1 MRRVIVAVSA
11 FALALFGGGSAW
23 ADPAATARANAYGA
37 DVGGS
42 LLGNLIER
50 TPEVESVLPPG
61 GQQVDDI
68 LPIDADPVTVS
79 ITGRVVADTQV
90 ESTIQP
96 FELLDNP
103 GPNNAQ
109 GLAEIENLDVLLEG
123 AEVVD
128 PVGELVTPALVS
140 ADAVFAE
147 AVGACQGT
155 TPLYSTDSDVINLQI
170 GGEEVEL
177 VDGVVDGVIGLV
189 NDVGELLPD
198 ALQIQI
204 ATDQAGDTAD
214 GGRFVNALRITV
226 GETTIDPTQD
236 GDSLLS
242 ILDPGQLLGSL
253 GVSSAAASPAIAEAG
268 AEEETFAIAQVDG
281 DGPLIDVTLAHA
293 EVGGLTCPGGDGPDG
308 PDGPPECSDGI
319 DNDGDGV
326 IDFPADPGCDS
337 PEDDDERNECVDG
350 VDNDGDGL
358 IDFGSDPG
366 CESPQDDDERDGAG
380 ARTRQLPRTGGPA
393 VPPLLGL
400 GLLGLAGAAEA
411 LRRRAVS
418 G

>member
-1 MRRVIVAVSA
+1 MKRTLVAISA
-11 FALALFGGGSAW
+11 FALAVFGGGGSAW
-23 ADPAATARANAYGA
+23 ADPAATARANAYGV

-42 LLGNLIER
+42 LLGTIIER

-68 LPIDADPVTVS
+68 LPIDADPVAVS

-109 GLAEIENLDVLLEG
+109 GLAVIENLDVLLEG

-128 PVGELVTPALVS
+128 PVGELVTTALVS

-155 TPLYSTDSDVINLQI
+155 TPVYSTDSDVINLKI
-170 GGEEVEL
+170 GGEDVEL

-189 NDVGELLPD
+189 NDVGALLPD
-198 ALQIQI
+198 ALRIHI

-226 GETTIDPTQD
+226 GETTIDPNQD
-236 GDSLLS
+236 GDSLLG
-242 ILDPGQLLGSL
+242 ILDPGGLLGSL
-253 GVSSAAASPAIAEAG
+253 GTASAAASPAIAEAP
-268 AEEETFAIAQVDG
+268 AEEGTFAIAQVADE
-281 DGPLIDVTLAHA
+281 PLIDITLAHA
-293 EVGGLTCPGGDGPDG
+293 EVGGLTCPGTDG

-319 DNDGDGV
+319 DNDG
-326 IDFPADPGCDS
+326 
-337 PEDDDERNECVDG
+337 
-350 VDNDGDGL
+350 
-358 IDFGSDPG
+358 
-366 CESPQDDDERDGAG
+366 
-380 ARTRQLPRTGGPA
+380 
-393 VPPLLGL
+393 
-400 GLLGLAGAAEA
+400 
-411 LRRRAVS
+411 
-418 G
+418 

>member
-1 MRRVIVAVSA
+1 MKKVIVAIS
-11 FALALFGGGSAW
+11 ALALVLFGGGGGAW

-42 LLGNLIER
+42 LLGDIIER

-61 GQQVDDI
+61 GQQHDDI
-68 LPIDADPVTVS
+68 LPIDADPVALS

-96 FELLDNP
+96 FELLENP

-109 GLAEIENLDVLLEG
+109 GLAEIESLDVLLEG
-123 AEVVD
+123 TDVEGPVD
-128 PVGELVTPALVS
+128 DLTRVALVS

-155 TPLYSTDSDVINLQI
+155 TPVYSTDSDVVNLQI
-170 GGEEVEL
+170 GGEPVEL

-189 NDVGELLPD
+189 NDVGDLLPE
-198 ALQIQI
+198 ALRIHI
-204 ATDQAGDTAD
+204 ATDQTGDTAD

-226 GETTIDPTQD
+226 GETTIDPTED
-236 GDSLLS
+236 GDSLLGTVDS
-242 ILDPGQLLGSL
+242 GGLLGNL
-253 GVSSAAASPAIAEAG
+253 GTASATGLATSPG
-268 AEEETFAIAQVDG
+268 EEMFAIAQVADE
-281 DGPLIDVTLAHA
+281 PLIDITLAHA
-293 EVGGLTCPGGDGPDG
+293 EVGGLTCPGTDGT
-308 PDGPPECSDGI
+308 DGPPECSDGI

-326 IDFPADPGCDS
+326 IDFPADPGCESPQDDS
-337 PEDDDERNECVDG
+337 EGNECSDG
-350 VDNDGDGL
+350 IDNDGDGL

-366 CESPQDDDERDGAG
+366 CESPQDDSEGNGGGAG
-380 ARTRQLPRTGGPA
+380 NGQLARTGGSA
-393 VPPLLGL
+393 ALPLLGL
-400 GLLGLAGAAEA
+400 GLLALAGAAEA
-411 LRRRAVS
+411 LRRRVIS